1 MVTANDRSH
10 ESIIN
15 DTLARL
21 LRDECGLS
29 AVAETLRPGARPDI
43 IVRSEHT
50 VVVVE
55 TELEPAPTVEADA
68 LARLGM
74 EIDGQRVENV
84 FAVTVPGQIRSTPQQ
99 QLYNRLASA
108 QLAWQEWRID
118 GSSGPA
124 TTGRFHE
131 LGQMANLAVPT
142 GGDLDEA
149 VDLLDKGVRR
159 AGQRLSNAP
168 GTLARVSDVFGA
180 DPNEESANMAALVII
195 NAMVFQ
201 ERLASSEVAFPPVG
215 SALRFGKFS
224 RERLL
229 QAWDQILE
237 IDYYPIFGMARDV
250 VDGFTDVEAPD
261 VLGECH
267 QTAADLLATGMVGR
281 HDLSGRIFNRLI
293 SERKLLAAFYTSIP
307 ASTLLAG
314 LSMNGERWTGM
325 DWSDAGALDQLR
337 VVDPACGTGTLLMA
351 AYRQIVQNHTA
362 AVAGQPAG
370 DLPLHKLL
378 VERVIIGADVVQ
390 SAIHMTAATL
400 AAMSPLVRFEQM
412 QLHTLYL
419 DNDPDEGVR
428 LGSLDWLKAP
438 EAQAHFSST
447 LEQIGAKGV
456 TGTIVQRPVADL
468 VISNPP
474 YTRRGADGGQ
484 EDAIARVF
492 DLPQGDTA
500 SQDAIKKQTSALL
513 KGTPANQI
521 AGHGSSF
528 TVLADRLVNPGGR
541 IALVLPATALTG
553 ESWQEIRAM
562 LSAGYEVEFVVSS
575 HDPDLRT
582 MSYDT
587 GIAEGLLVA
596 RKLRNGETP
605 SGRGRFVNLW
615 RAPRQQTDSLALVSA
630 INKMA
635 SRPVHLSDGPPVGGS
650 PIIIGGELWGEMV
663 EGPLGGEHWKASRW
677 KRALT
682 CQFASA
688 VERGEFWN
696 EDGTGIVGT
705 IPVAPTSEVCHV
717 GPQHRQIRGSLGAFD
732 GHHGWQEQ
740 AQYPAIWS
748 LKSSIHNSMSAEP
761 NAYLVPKPG
770 KDHSAIW
777 SQSGTLHATCE
788 VRYNSQP
795 IMATRT
801 PIRTLG
807 VRTWFTLRVHEDD
820 PLLRATRE
828 IALACWCNSTLGLL
842 LHANHSN
849 RSQDGRGIGNKGM
862 LETLTTLDV
871 RKLADWQLHAA
882 QGIWHDF
889 SGRAFRSFHE
899 CAIDPARI
907 ELDERVVR
915 ELLGL
920 GEDAVV
926 AVARLRALLAGAPSI
941 HGSKEPQMPK

>member
-1 MVTANDRSH
+1 MV
-10 ESIIN
+10 
-15 DTLARL
+15 
-21 LRDECGLS
+21 
-29 AVAETLRPGARPDI
+29 
-43 IVRSEHT
+43 
-50 VVVVE
+50 
-55 TELEPAPTVEADA
+55 
-68 LARLGM
+68 
-74 EIDGQRVENV
+74 NV
-84 FAVTVPGQIRSTPQQ
+84 
-99 QLYNRLASA
+99 
-108 QLAWQEWRID
+108 
-118 GSSGPA
+118 
-124 TTGRFHE
+124 
-131 LGQMANLAVPT
+131 AVPT

-159 AGQRLSNAP
+159 AGQRLTSVP
-168 GTLARVSDVFGA
+168 GTLARVSGVFRA

-215 SALRFGKFS
+215 SAVRFGKFS

-229 QAWDQILE
+229 QAWNQILE
-237 IDYYPIFGMARDV
+237 IDYYPIFGMARDIV
-250 VDGFTDVEAPD
+250 AGFTDVEAPD
-261 VLGECH
+261 VLSECH

-307 ASTLLAG
+307 ASALLAG
-314 LSMNGERWTGM
+314 LSMNGDRWTGL
-325 DWSDAGALDQLR
+325 DWSDAGALEQLR
-337 VVDPACGTGTLLMA
+337 IVDPACGTGTLLMA
-351 AYRQIVQNHTA
+351 AYRQLVQNHTA
-362 AVAGQPAG
+362 AVTGQPAG

-378 VERVIIGADVVQ
+378 VERVIIGTDVVQ
-390 SAIHMTAATL
+390 SGIHMTAATL

-484 EDAIARVF
+484 EDSIARVF
-492 DLPQGDTA
+492 DLPQGDIA
-500 SQDAIKKQTSALL
+500 SQNAIAKQTSTLL

-528 TVLADRLVNPGGR
+528 TVLADRLVHPGGR
-541 IALVLPATALTG
+541 IALVLPATALSG
-553 ESWQEIRAM
+553 ESWREIRAM

-575 HDPDLRT
+575 HDPELRSF
-582 MSYDT
+582 SYDT
-587 GIAEGLLVA
+587 SIAEGLLAA
-596 RKLRNGETP
+596 RKLRNGENP
-605 SGRGRFVNLW
+605 SRRGRFINLW
-615 RAPRQQTDSLALVSA
+615 RAPRQHTDSLALVSA

-650 PIIIGGELWGEMV
+650 PIIVGGELWGEMV
-663 EGPLGGEHWKASRW
+663 EGPLGEDPWKASRW
-677 KRALT
+677 KQALT
-682 CQFASA
+682 CQFASGI
-688 VERGEFWN
+688 ERGELWN
-696 EDGTGIVGT
+696 EDGTGVAGSV
-705 IPVAPTSEVCHV
+705 PVAPLAEVCHV
-717 GPQHRQIRGSLGAFD
+717 GPQDRQIRGSLGVFES
-732 GHHGWQEQ
+732 HHGWMEQ
-740 AQYPAIWS
+740 AQFAAIWS
-748 LKSSIHNSMSAEP
+748 LKSSLHNSMSAEP
-761 NAYLVPKPG
+761 NAYLIPKPG

-777 SQSGTLHATCE
+777 SQSGTLQVTRD

-801 PIRTLG
+801 HIRTLG

-820 PLLRATRE
+820 PVTRATRE
-828 IALACWCNSTLGLL
+828 IALVCWCNSTLGLL

-849 RSQDGRGIGNKGM
+849 RSQDGRGMGNKGM

-871 RKLADWQLHAA
+871 RKLEDWQLDAA
-882 QGIWHDF
+882 HVIWHDF
-889 SGRAFRSFHE
+889 DGRAFRPFHE
-899 CAIDPARI
+899 CAIDAARI

-920 GEDAVV
+920 GEEAVV